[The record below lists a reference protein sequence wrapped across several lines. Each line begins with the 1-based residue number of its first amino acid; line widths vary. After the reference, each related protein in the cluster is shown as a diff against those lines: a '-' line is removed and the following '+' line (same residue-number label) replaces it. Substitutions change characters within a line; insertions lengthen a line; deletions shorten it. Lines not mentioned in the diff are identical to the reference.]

1 MNDIEDLSRES
12 RSDVSR
18 VHVRRRSFLASMFA
32 LGGGFATA
40 IIPKTLRAQISGA
53 SNLPATFDSSMTVW
67 SNEPATDWLEAYP
80 IGNGRLGAMVFGG
93 VASDTLILNEDTLYA
108 EEPGGRDLPLDITDA
123 YADVVELLRQGR
135 YRDADDIV
143 SKEWLGR
150 AQPCYQPLGSLH
162 LTIGGQGEFSGYRRQ
177 LDLSNA
183 VATTSYRREG
193 VLYTHETFASFPDNI
208 IVLRL
213 RADKPSALRLHATL
227 DSQHPTAAISQSGD
241 REIVLHGKLPGIAL
255 HRTLEWVE
263 GIGDQWKYPEFFR
276 PEGNWGRRPG
286 AQPILYGED
295 VENRGMLFEARL
307 RVLRCDGTVAA
318 KGDGLS
324 IEGAQDVVLAL
335 AMASSFNGY
344 KKSPSRDGADPASR
358 TLRVLA
364 AAANRTAEE
373 LRDRHTQDFRKLHSR
388 VSLHIDDPFGACG
401 RSTPERLKVFSGGR
415 DPTLLALYFNFGRY
429 LLISCSRPGT
439 QAANLQG
446 IWNVDRIPPWA
457 SAYTTNINIQMNY
470 WAAETANLSECHEPL
485 LDFIREMSEMGRAV
499 ARDMYHRPG
508 WVMHHN
514 TSIWRDAQ
522 PVDWHGYVAFWPMA
536 GGWFCEHLWEHFR
549 FTGDKAF
556 LGETAYPIL
565 KGAAEFYDSW
575 LVSDADGHLLTPVS
589 DSPENLFIYIDSA
602 GREQVGGMAM
612 GCTLDMAIIR
622 ELFRNTIR
630 AAKELDVDADWRQ
643 HLNQRIEKLLPY
655 RVGSRGQLLEW
666 FKDFKGVPPRHNTSP
681 YFPLYPSDQIT
692 PRETPELAAA
702 EQRLLEER
710 ARTGGA
716 FIAAWMS
723 AAWARLR
730 QGNTAHEYLENLLRH
745 GTHTNLMNGGGKIF
759 QIDAN
764 LGAVAAV
771 VEMLMQSHAGEIEL
785 LPALPDAWPNGA
797 VKGLRARGGFE
808 VDITWKDGRLTSTN
822 VSSAFGSH
830 CRIRYGES
838 TVELHMKPKDR
849 RTFGPSLV

>member
-1 MNDIEDLSRES
+1 
-12 RSDVSR
+12 
-18 VHVRRRSFLASMFA
+18 
-32 LGGGFATA
+32 
-40 IIPKTLRAQISGA
+40 
-53 SNLPATFDSSMTVW
+53 
-67 SNEPATDWLEAYP
+67 
-80 IGNGRLGAMVFGG
+80 
-93 VASDTLILNEDTLYA
+93 
-108 EEPGGRDLPLDITDA
+108 
-123 YADVVELLRQGR
+123 
-135 YRDADDIV
+135 
-143 SKEWLGR
+143 
-150 AQPCYQPLGSLH
+150 
-162 LTIGGQGEFSGYRRQ
+162 
-177 LDLSNA
+177 
-183 VATTSYRREG
+183 
-193 VLYTHETFASFPDNI
+193 
-208 IVLRL
+208 
-213 RADKPSALRLHATL
+213 
-227 DSQHPTAAISQSGD
+227 
-241 REIVLHGKLPGIAL
+241 
-255 HRTLEWVE
+255 
-263 GIGDQWKYPEFFR
+263 
-276 PEGNWGRRPG
+276 
-286 AQPILYGED
+286 
-295 VENRGMLFEARL
+295 
-307 RVLRCDGTVAA
+307 
-318 KGDGLS
+318 
-324 IEGAQDVVLAL
+324 
-335 AMASSFNGY
+335 
-344 KKSPSRDGADPASR
+344 
-358 TLRVLA
+358 
-364 AAANRTAEE
+364 
-373 LRDRHTQDFRKLHSR
+373 
-388 VSLHIDDPFGACG
+388 
-401 RSTPERLKVFSGGR
+401 
-415 DPTLLALYFNFGRY
+415 
-429 LLISCSRPGT
+429 
-439 QAANLQG
+439 
-446 IWNVDRIPPWA
+446 
-457 SAYTTNINIQMNY
+457 
-470 WAAETANLSECHEPL
+470 
-485 LDFIREMSEMGRAV
+485 
-499 ARDMYHRPG
+499 
-508 WVMHHN
+508 
-514 TSIWRDAQ
+514 
-522 PVDWHGYVAFWPMA
+522 MA

-822 VSSAFGSH
+822 VSSAFGSR